1 MYNPH
6 WHGKKSYGADGCGY
20 EQRFTGNGGIL
31 PAGKTGVL
39 NQDARSLP
47 DLQAKNELSN
57 LRNGYYGLS
66 GGIQRKRM
74 NE

>member
-39 NQDARSLP
+39 NQDARSLQIYKRKMNCQTFEM
-47 DLQAKNELSN
+47 DIMGFRAAYSG
-57 LRNGYYGLS
+57 NG
-66 GGIQRKRM
+66 
-74 NE
+74 